1 MPCSKGVNSR
11 ALVLSPFVRMSKA
24 RNSTERDDDSG
35 SRLLATTVL
44 ESYST
49 GTKVP
54 EFGPVLRRV
63 RGRGAGFIEETYE
76 VSSRFGCA

>member
-54 EFGPVLRRV
+54 GFGPALRRV
-63 RGRGAGFIEETYE
+63 RGSGAGFIGEKYE
-76 VSSRFGCA
+76 VSSRLAYA